1 MRNEGVEKVERYSS
15 GGRGT
20 GLVGLVIVGAVALYG
35 ILDRGADFPAWFIA
49 LCVLFAALLWAILLR
64 PALVL
69 HDDEIE
75 LRNILKDRWIPYAL
89 ITEIKIDQMTVVHT
103 DDTKYIGAGFGR
115 SRRMIRRDGASGGTA
130 GLDLNGRFESGFAAD
145 PPDERRSI
153 GWLVQD
159 KVQRRA
165 ANARDLGAVPG
176 PVRSAW
182 SWPVVGLLG
191 GLALVTLVLGLVG

>member
-1 MRNEGVEKVERYSS
+1 MQNEGVEKVERYSS

-20 GLVGLVIVGAVALYG
+20 GVVGLVIVAAVALYG
-35 ILDRGADFPAWFIA
+35 ILDRGADYQAWFIA
-49 LCVLFAALLWAILLR
+49 LCVLFAASIWAILLR

-69 HDDEIE
+69 HDDEVE
-75 LRNILKDRWIPYAL
+75 LRNILKDRWIPYAR
-89 ITEIKIDQMTVVHT
+89 ITEVKIDQMTVVHT
-103 DDTKYIGAGFGR
+103 DDGKFIGAGFGR
-115 SRRMIRRDGASGGTA
+115 SRRMIRRDGAAGGTA

-145 PPDERRSI
+145 PPDERHSI

-165 ANARDLGAVPG
+165 AHARELGVESG
-176 PVRSAW
+176 PVRTAW

-191 GLALVTLVLGLVG
+191 GLALLTVVLGLLG

>member
-1 MRNEGVEKVERYSS
+1 MQNEGVEKVERYSS

-20 GLVGLVIVGAVALYG
+20 GVVGLVIVAAVALYG
-35 ILDRGADFPAWFIA
+35 ILDRGADYQAWFIA

-75 LRNILKDRWIPYAL
+75 LRNILKDRWIPYAR

-103 DDTKYIGAGFGR
+103 EDDKYIGAGFGR
-115 SRRMIRRDGASGGTA
+115 SRRMIRRDGTSGGTA

-165 ANARDLGAVPG
+165 ANARDLGADPG
-176 PVRSAW
+176 PVRATW
-182 SWPVVGLLG
+182 SWPVVALLG
-191 GLALVTLVLGLVG
+191 GLALVTLVLRLAG

>member
-1 MRNEGVEKVERYSS
+1 MRSEGVEKSERYSS

-20 GLVGLVIVGAVALYG
+20 GIVGLVIVGAVVAYG
-35 ILDRGADFPAWFIA
+35 VLDRGAGYQAWFIA
-49 LCVLFAALLWAILLR
+49 LCVLFGALLWAILLR

-69 HDDEIE
+69 HDDTVE
-75 LRNILKDRWIPYAL
+75 LRNILRDRWIPYAL
-89 ITEIKIDQMTVVHT
+89 ITDVKIDQMTVVHT
-103 DDTKYIGAGFGR
+103 EDAKFIGAGFGR
-115 SRRMIRRDGASGGTA
+115 SRRNIRRDGAGGGTA

-165 ANARDLGAVPG
+165 DHARALGLEPG
-176 PVRSAW
+176 PVRAAW

-191 GLALVTLVLGLVG
+191 ALALATLLLALLG